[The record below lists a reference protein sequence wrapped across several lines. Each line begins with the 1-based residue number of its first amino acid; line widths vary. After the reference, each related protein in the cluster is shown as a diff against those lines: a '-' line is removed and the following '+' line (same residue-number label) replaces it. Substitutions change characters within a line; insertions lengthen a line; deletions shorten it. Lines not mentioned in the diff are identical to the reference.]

1 MSPAELRPLEPPA
14 PPDIRPE
21 RGWLVLDRDGVINRD
36 RADYVKTPAELE
48 FLPGSL
54 AAIAALGRAGFGI
67 VVATNQSGVGRGLL
81 GAADLE
87 AIHDRLWAEVSA
99 AGGHLA
105 GIFVCPHAPD
115 AGCACRKPRPGLLE
129 RIAHWAHIAP
139 ATMIVVGDA
148 ARDLA
153 AARAVGARAV
163 LVRTGHGEQTLRQWS
178 GPVDVPVF
186 ADLAGFARHRIASI
200 TEQGAA
206 PGEA

>member
-67 VVATNQSGVGRGLL
+67 VVATNQSGVGRGLF

-87 AIHDRLWAEVSA
+87 AIHDRLRAEVSA

-105 GIFVCPHAPD
+105 GIFACPHAPD
-115 AGCACRKPRPGLLE
+115 AGCPCRKPRPGLLE
-129 RIAHWAHIAP
+129 RIAQWAGVAP
-139 ATMIVVGDA
+139 ATMTVVGDA

-153 AARAVGARAV
+153 AARAVGALAV
-163 LVRTGHGEQTLRQWS
+163 LVRTGHGEDTLRQWS
-178 GPVDVPVF
+178 GPIDVPVF
-186 ADLAGFARHRIASI
+186 ADLAAFARQCIGQTGVHGG
-200 TEQGAA
+200 TWNGA
-206 PGEA
+206 